1 MTDDER
7 ELEML
12 EEFDRQRDRLQQA
25 LQHVAATIRHEMRG
39 MTPEDKAWLLYD
51 VLHLCAERL
60 LDECPEDARDWA
72 CRWTEDVLSYIYRWK
87 AWHDA
92 GGNS

>member
-25 LQHVAATIRHEMRG
+25 LRNVAATIRYEMRE
-39 MTPEDKAWLLYD
+39 MTPEGKAWLLYGCTAP
-51 VLHLCAERL
+51 VLTQ
-60 LDECPEDARDWA
+60 WA
-72 CRWTEDVLSYIYRWK
+72 GR
-87 AWHDA
+87 
-92 GGNS
+92 